1 MDRGP
6 RPWAAGRAPALVR
19 LRSPGPSAPQ
29 RAGAPARAGGVCGRR
44 SLRAAE
50 SGGGG
55 SARPRH
61 PRPSPGQT
69 PSRVGS
75 SPPLPPPRLPSSE
88 CFHPRQLRR
97 RRTLRA
103 GLPEQ
108 RRGPDRGDRRLHPGE
123 RLDRPGAGLSAA
135 CLRRSRAGL
144 TRPALPAAA
153 GCTSL
158 SGGPAGWLQ
167 RQPPP
172 PPPPGPSLARSLAP
186 SLPPPAAPPRRSSD
200 SPPESSRFPFA
211 SLSETREVE
220 GGHQAAKEREAR
232 QVGPPAKCCF
242 DTSSLWKLS
251 KNIYILKNN
260 SGRGLLRRRNPGE
273 RKPVGRPMVFRQRAG
288 KFVEHFL
295 GIRSFPPPSSS

>member
-1 MDRGP
+1 MEAP
-6 RPWAAGRAPALVR
+6 RAPVT
-19 LRSPGPSAPQ
+19 PAPP
-29 RAGAPARAGGVCGRR
+29 RGR
-44 SLRAAE
+44 LRAALV
-50 SGGGG
+50 
-55 SARPRH
+55 P
-61 PRPSPGQT
+61 PRPS
-69 PSRVGS
+69 R
-75 SPPLPPPRLPSSE
+75 LLAFPPPSASTRGS
-88 CFHPRQLRR
+88 CRR

-123 RLDRPGAGLSAA
+123 RLDRPDAGLSAA

-167 RQPPP
+167 PQPPP

-200 SPPESSRFPFA
+200 SPPESSRVPFA